1 MTTAH
6 LSGRA
11 PDVSPATSHATTAS
25 SPWVVLKFG
34 GTSVSSAANWK
45 NVAGVLRDRLA
56 EGLRPVVVHSA
67 LSGITDRLEQLLS
80 LAQGAEWQPVMD
92 QIEQRH
98 RDLARDLGIVPSP
111 DLEDQFKRLRQIA
124 AGISLVGE
132 VSERLH
138 ARVMAQGELMA
149 TRLGAAFLTA
159 QGLDVQWVDVRT
171 VLKAELRR
179 GANVRSSYLSATCA
193 YEPDLELQ
201 RRWSAAGTVWIT
213 QGFIASDDKGDT
225 VLLGRGG

>member
-1 MTTAH
+1 MGFSMTTAD
-6 LSGRA
+6 S
-11 PDVSPATSHATTAS
+11 ATGATPGT

-34 GTSVSSAANWK
+34 GTSVSSATNWK

-80 LAQGAEWQPVMD
+80 QALGGEWQPVME
-92 QIEQRH
+92 QIELRH
-98 RDLARDLGIVPSP
+98 RDLARDLGIVASP
-111 DLEDQFKRLRQIA
+111 DLEDQFRRLRQIA

-171 VLKAELRR
+171 VLKAEQRR

-193 YEPDLELQ
+193 YEPDIEL
-201 RRWSAAGTVWIT
+201 
-213 QGFIASDDKGDT
+213 
-225 VLLGRGG
+225 

>member
-1 MTTAH
+1 MGAALVLPGHRRDDRRARGPPALLTMGFPMTTAH
-6 LSGRA
+6 SAAGPA
-11 PDVSPATSHATTAS
+11 PGASPSQ

-34 GTSVSSAANWK
+34 GTSVSSAVNWR
-45 NVAGVLRDRLA
+45 NVAGVCRDRLA

-67 LSGITDRLEQLLS
+67 LSGITDRLEQLL
-80 LAQGAEWQPVMD
+80 AQALSGEWQPIMD

-111 DLEDQFKRLRQIA
+111 DLEEQFKRLRQIA

-132 VSERLH
+132 ASERPP
-138 ARVMAQGELMA
+138 ARLMAHGELRA

-171 VLKAELRR
+171 VLKAEVRR
-179 GANVRSSYLSATCA
+179 NANVRSTYLS
-193 YEPDLELQ
+193 
-201 RRWSAAGTVWIT
+201 
-213 QGFIASDDKGDT
+213 
-225 VLLGRGG
+225 